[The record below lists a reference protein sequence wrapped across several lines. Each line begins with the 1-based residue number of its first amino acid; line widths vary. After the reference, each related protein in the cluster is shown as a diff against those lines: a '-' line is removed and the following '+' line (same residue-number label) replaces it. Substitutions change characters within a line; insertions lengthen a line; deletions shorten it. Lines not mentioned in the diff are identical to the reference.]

1 MEQTKKFTVS
11 TQVQLSITA
20 YADSFLYITGNVD
33 YRDFLKSFSSNQFVK
48 LGTTSGDGRQ
58 SAVFD
63 RRPGTQMSQVLF

>member
-48 LGTTSGDGRQ
+48 QGTTGDGRQ